1 MIKRSLVVLILG
13 LIPLAA
19 SAQEGTVRYDHSVQF
34 NLPQRGGPEGGP
46 EGGPQRGGGD
56 AGRAEGRR
64 GGGDAGFQGR
74 AGGFAAQ
81 IPMGTANSVV
91 LFFNSVESVMRTE
104 APPEEPAART
114 EADARMAGFAARI
127 RQASASRSSQETIV
141 AGYANAEDGTFT
153 ETRDFMGRT
162 FLVSGALPTYEWR
175 LVAEQSQFLGH
186 MVQKATAMQDST
198 LIEAWFTPEIPVSAG
213 PGTYQGLPGL
223 ILVVSINGGDELY
236 SATSVDLTALKAGAI
251 TVPDKGD
258 RLTPEEYEKL
268 VGEKLEEIRTT
279 RGRRGR

>member
-1 MIKRSLVVLILG
+1 MIKRSLVALILG
-13 LIPLAA
+13 LIPIAA

-46 EGGPQRGGGD
+46 PRGGGN
-56 AGRAEGRR
+56 AGRAGGRR
-64 GGGDAGFQGR
+64 GGGDGRFEGR

-81 IPMGTANSVV
+81 IPTGTANSVV
-91 LFFNSVESVMRTE
+91 LTFNAVESVMRTE
-104 APPEEPAART
+104 APPEERAART
-114 EADARMAGFAARI
+114 EADARVVGLTFRR
-127 RQASASRSSQETIV
+127 RQASASRSTQETIV
-141 AGYANAEDGTFT
+141 AGYSNAADGSFT

-162 FLVSGALPTYEWR
+162 FLVSGTLPTYEWR

-223 ILVVSINGGDELY
+223 ILVVSINGGEELY
-236 SATSVDLTALKAGAI
+236 SATSLDLTALEAGVIA
-251 TVPDKGD
+251 VPDKGD
-258 RLTPEEYEKL
+258 KLTPEAYEKL
-268 VGEKLEEIRTT
+268 VEEKLEEIRTT